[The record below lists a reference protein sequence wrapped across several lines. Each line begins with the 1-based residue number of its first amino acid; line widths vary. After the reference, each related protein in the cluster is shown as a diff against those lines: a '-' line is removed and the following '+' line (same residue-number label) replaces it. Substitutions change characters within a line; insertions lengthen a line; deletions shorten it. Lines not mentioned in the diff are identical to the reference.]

1 MFISFKKLSSHRP
14 EIKLEVSG
22 TTVGSI
28 VRWQRKRKNMTLH
41 EGAEGICS
49 ISYLSKV
56 ENSLIEPSEKIL
68 ENLKKRFDIET
79 LIDYDIKRYDQ
90 HYDDIIKTIF
100 NFKKVSSFYKDMY
113 FDLEDFKSK
122 LILYCY
128 YIDHNNLDEAK
139 SIFKFLEVEV
149 SKFTQKEINLFFFMT
164 ALLLYKEGKY
174 YLALEMLKLTNV
186 VKDELLLSL
195 LIENLYYNLQMLLE
209 KYVDAS
215 KTLLELEQNLIKKQY
230 FHRYQQLQSL
240 KVVYNLKNFNY
251 DEGLKKIQALKE
263 ASKNQKFVFTSFLQI
278 LHDKDINIS
287 KIENQQLNNIEFYI
301 LSLIYYDNIEDD
313 EKIIKLI
320 ESSKTFLKTPLTE
333 QLEFFLINKYQTDH
347 EAFSRYVR
355 HVTSNF
361 KNNYNGII
369 IIKQLLNN
377 AANFFEK
384 QSYYKTANQL
394 RKSTY
399 LLSLNLKRSTEL

>member
-1 MFISFKKLSSHRP
+1 MFINLKKLSSHRP
-14 EIKLEVSG
+14 EVKLEVSG

-28 VRWQRKRKNMTLH
+28 VRWQRKCKNMTLH

-56 ENSLIEPSEKIL
+56 ENSLIEPSEEIL
-68 ENLKKRFDIET
+68 ENLKKRFEIET

-100 NFKKVSSFYKDMY
+100 NFKKTSSFYKDMY
-113 FDLEDFKSK
+113 FDLEDYKSK

-128 YIDHNNLDEAK
+128 YIDHNNLDDAK
-139 SIFKFLEVEV
+139 SLFKFLEVEV
-149 SKFTQKEINLFFFMT
+149 AKFTHKEVNLFFFMT

-174 YLALEMLKLTNV
+174 YLALEVLKLTNII
-186 VKDELLLSL
+186 KDELFLSL
-195 LIENLYYNLQMLLE
+195 LIQNLQYYLETLLE

-215 KTLLELEQNLIKKQY
+215 KTLLNLEQKLIKKQH
-230 FHRYQQLQSL
+230 FQRYQKLQSM
-240 KVVYNLKNFNY
+240 KVAFNLKNFNY
-251 DEGLKKIQALKE
+251 EEGLKQIQDLKE
-263 ASKNQKFVFTSFLQI
+263 VSKNQKFIFTSFLQM

-287 KIENQQLNNIEFYI
+287 KIESQQLYYKDFYI
-301 LSLIYYDNIEDD
+301 LSLIYYDNNEEDK
-313 EKIIKLI
+313 KIIKLI
-320 ESSKTFLKTPLTE
+320 ESSKQFATTPLIE
-333 QLEFFLINKYQTDH
+333 QLEFFLINKYQSDH

-355 HVTSNF
+355 HITTNF
-361 KNNYNGII
+361 KSNYNGII
-369 IIKQLLNN
+369 IIKKLLNN
-377 AANFFEK
+377 AADFFEK

-399 LLSLNLKRSTEL
+399 LLSLKLKRSTEL